1 MLRAAA
7 GRTLAATRRVPVPL
21 ALLLACALVLGT
33 SWSLVTAPLQSF
45 DEDDHVAYALYLAQT
60 GTPPSADGG
69 SERYGRAEQR
79 ALQGLALRR
88 MTQNPAVRPP
98 WRAADERAFERFEA
112 TLPDDGTELGSGP
125 NPLAKN
131 PPLFY
136 AYEAAVSRI
145 VPGGFFADLW
155 AMRLANVLVLLAAV
169 CFAWLLAAEL
179 FVRTLPRVV
188 AAGVVALQPVL
199 GQLAG
204 IVNSDTL
211 LTAAYLALTWLGV
224 RACRRGLTIGRLA
237 AIGAAAGACVLTH
250 GRGIAAIPAF
260 VLIGLVLAVR
270 HRPTLKAALRPA
282 LAGVLTL
289 AAAVVAYR
297 LYTAASSGG
306 SGGGALYGGEVS
318 FAPKGA
324 NPREF
329 LSYVWQFYFPA
340 LETMAPRIG
349 PDYGFHQVYVQTL
362 FGSFGSYEVYLAKGV
377 LDTIGLTL
385 VGGALALVA
394 VLVRRWEQARRQWAE
409 IVLVIAPAAC
419 LVGLLHLA
427 SYRSL
432 LGTPDPLIT
441 GRYFLPLLGVIGI
454 GAAVLVD
461 TLPRRAGAVL
471 AGALLTGLALTSL
484 SGIAL
489 TLARSYV

>member
-1 MLRAAA
+1 
-7 GRTLAATRRVPVPL
+7 
-21 ALLLACALVLGT
+21 
-33 SWSLVTAPLQSF
+33 
-45 DEDDHVAYALYLAQT
+45 
-60 GTPPSADGG
+60 
-69 SERYGRAEQR
+69 
-79 ALQGLALRR
+79 

-98 WRAADERAFERFEA
+98 WRAADGRAFERFEA
-112 TLPDDGTELGSGP
+112 SLPDDGTELGSGP

-136 AYEAAVSRI
+136 AYEAAVSHI
-145 VPGGFFADLW
+145 VPGGFFTDLW

-204 IVNSDTL
+204 IVNSDAL
-211 LTAAYLALTWLGV
+211 LTATYLALTWLGV

-260 VLIGLVLAVR
+260 GLIVLVLALH
-270 HRPTLKAALRPA
+270 HRPSLKAALRPA

-297 LYTAASSGG
+297 VYTASSAS

-329 LSYVWQFYFPA
+329 LSFVWQFYLPA
-340 LETMAPRIG
+340 LQTMTPRIG

-377 LDTIGLTL
+377 LDAIQLTL
-385 VGGALALVA
+385 VGGALGLVA
-394 VLVRRWEQARRQWAE
+394 LLVRHWEQAKRHWAE
-409 IVLVIAPAAC
+409 IVVVAAPAAC
-419 LVGLLHLA
+419 LVALLHLA
-427 SYRSL
+427 SYRSV
-432 LGTPDPLIT
+432 LGGPDPLIT

-454 GAAVLVD
+454 AAAVLVD

-471 AGALLTGLALTSL
+471 AGALLTGLALISL
-484 SGIAL
+484 SGIGL
-489 TLARSYV
+489 TLARTYV